1 MGRTVKNEA
10 SLGRSATRELRRQ
23 QLIEA
28 TIDAIAKRGFADTTM
43 ADVAA
48 GAGLSQG
55 IVNFHF
61 RSKEELLVETL
72 SFLNEEY
79 RGVWRK
85 ALAGAGAG
93 LADRLWAVLAA
104 DFDRRVCSRK
114 KIAVWHAFYG
124 EAKARPTYQK
134 ICGARDDERCG
145 VMVEIIEA
153 MIAEAGYGGL
163 DAEALA
169 LLLTAM
175 TDGLWLDFHLSAGR
189 IDRETACRRTWMVLA
204 RLLPGH
210 FDRAERAAA
219 C

>member
-1 MGRTVKNEA
+1 MGRMAKNQA

-61 RSKEELLVETL
+61 HSKEELLLETL
-72 SFLNEEY
+72 RFISEEY
-79 RGVWRK
+79 REIWRK
-85 ALAGAGAG
+85 ALATAGPGQAG
-93 LADRLWAVLAA
+93 RLWSVLAA

-134 ICGARDDERCG
+134 ICGARDDERCD
-145 VMVEIIEA
+145 VMAEIIEA
-153 MIAEAGYGGL
+153 MTAEAGYRGL

-189 IDRETACRRTWMVLA
+189 LDREAACRRTRMLLA
-204 RLLPGH
+204 RLFPAH
-210 FDRAERAAA
+210 FDEAERTAA
-219 C
+219 